1 MDGKIYYQVI
11 LIDTEAGTYKTA
23 AGNGT
28 VARKFKT
35 QWEAEDDCAN
45 WALMFQPLP
54 NLHLGVQ
61 EVRSTPMPGHKPV
74 NDYKQGE

>member
-1 MDGKIYYQVI
+1 MDGKLYYQVI
-11 LIDTEAGTYKTA
+11 VIDTETNTYRTA
-23 AGNGT
+23 AKDAT
-28 VARKFKT
+28 TARKFT
-35 QWEAEDDCAN
+35 TLWEAEDDRAN
-45 WALMFQPLP
+45 WALMLQPLP

>member
-23 AGNGT
+23 AGNGA
-28 VARKFKT
+28 VAHKFKT
-35 QWEAEDDCAN
+35 QWEAEDDRAN
-45 WALMFQPLP
+45 WALMYQPLP
-54 NLHLGVQ
+54 HLRLGVQ